1 MMPPVRGFATVGS
14 GDLTLLALALAAA
27 ALFFVSIPEL
37 WPLAGA
43 DLTQPP
49 SVVVERARE
58 ALAATG
64 RDLGGYDAASR
75 LAVDDSALDY
85 VEETFG
91 REWAQSAIGEG
102 LPLVTYSALFRRPG
116 DPDSVL
122 VSLHPSGRLLG
133 WSRTV
138 QEDATGET
146 IEVDAARDRARA
158 ALAQGLGLDL
168 ASWRETGTTSRDYP
182 NRVDRTFVFERD
194 LSTDP
199 ELRERATA
207 TVAGG
212 EVVTVWRT
220 MVVPGAANRT
230 ARSRE
235 AAPYALQAVGF
246 ILLSVAV
253 VGAFAVFLVR
263 LRDGSVRLGP
273 AALWAS
279 VVFLCAFG
287 TTLLGGYSVFASW
300 DPLWPQWIST
310 LQYLVVASQNQVWT
324 LLVLIAVIAAG
335 DELDRRAG
343 AGRGETLWMI
353 GRGQIAHPR
362 VAVSVVRGF
371 LVGLICGGVMAAA
384 VLALELVAG
393 ARTAIQ
399 PRGFF
404 FYALN
409 STAPAVSTLLF
420 FTNVA
425 LLEELGYRF
434 FSGTWLMR
442 VTGRTWLA
450 ILLPAIVYG
459 LTHTTLDFL
468 PVAEPF
474 WGRALVMTLV
484 GCVWGWA
491 FFRYDA
497 LTVVVSHLMS
507 DLFIFTWPRLASG
520 EPSLVVVALLTA
532 GAPLLLAVPGTV
544 AAVRRRAE
552 IRE

>member
-1 MMPPVRGFATVGS
+1 M
-14 GDLTLLALALAAA
+14 LLALALAAS

-37 WPLAGA
+37 WPLADA
-43 DLTQPP
+43 DLTRAPGE
-49 SVVVERARE
+49 VVASARE
-58 ALAATG
+58 ALMATG
-64 RDLGGYDAASR
+64 RGVAGYDAASR
-75 LAVDDSALDY
+75 LAVDDAALTY

-91 REWAQSAIGEG
+91 RPVAQAMIGEEM
-102 LPLVTYSALFRRPG
+102 PLVTYTALFRKRD

-122 VSLHPSGRLLG
+122 VSLHPGGRLLG

-146 IEVDAARDRARA
+146 MAVEMARERARG
-158 ALAQGLGLDL
+158 ALAEGLGIDL
-168 ASWRETGTTSRDYP
+168 AAWREAGTTSREYP

-194 LSTDP
+194 VSVDP

-212 EVVTVWRT
+212 EVVTAWRSL
-220 MVVPGAANRT
+220 VVPGAATRA

-235 AAPYALQAVGF
+235 AAPYAFQALGF
-246 ILLSVAV
+246 ILLSAAI

-273 AALWAS
+273 ATLWAS
-279 VVFLCAFG
+279 VVFVCAFG
-287 TTLLGGYSVFASW
+287 TTLLNGYSVFASW
-300 DPLWPQWIST
+300 DPLWPRWIST
-310 LQYLVVASQNQVWT
+310 LQYLVFSSQNQIWT

-353 GRGQIAHPR
+353 GRGGIAHPR
-362 VAVSVVRGF
+362 VAASVVRGF
-371 LVGLICGGVMAAA
+371 LVGLICGGVMAAS

-393 ARTAIQ
+393 ARTALQ

-442 VTGRTWLA
+442 VTERKWLA

-468 PVAEPF
+468 PPAEPF

-507 DLFIFTWPRLASG
+507 DLFIFTWPRLASD
-520 EPSLVVVALLTA
+520 EPSVVIAALLTA
-532 GAPLLLAVPGTV
+532 GAPLLLAIPGTI
-544 AAVRRRAE
+544 AALRA
-552 IRE
+552 RPAA